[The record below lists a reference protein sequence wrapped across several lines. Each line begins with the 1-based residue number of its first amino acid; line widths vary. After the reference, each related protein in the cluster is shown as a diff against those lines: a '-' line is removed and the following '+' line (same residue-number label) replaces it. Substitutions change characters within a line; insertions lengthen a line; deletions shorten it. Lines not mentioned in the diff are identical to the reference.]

1 MRTTFGVER
10 DDKFSLADHS
20 TVRKLAAWLEDRAH
34 LAAARSFIEHDG
46 DDVSEPL
53 SDPASDL
60 PRSFWV
66 RRPALVPR
74 PCTVIASLR
83 GRKVR
88 LLGEGQV
95 TEALE
100 RALQGRG
107 ASVVHIVDPDAPQPD
122 VDAVID
128 VAADALEAFVAA
140 KALVGRPPRDWLCLT
155 MLGEMHGMTPDQA
168 FFDGSRAGF
177 TKALGREWESCQ
189 ARVVDVSPDRGVDSI
204 AELLCDEL
212 AAPDGSP
219 EVFHGPDGV
228 RKVVALAVES
238 HPPALAKPKVGQVVL
253 ATGGG
258 RGVTAS
264 VVLELARRAPGT
276 FVLVGRTPP
285 LAKPLNEEAAKKQAR
300 EELLAAG
307 EKPSPGRIDAKL
319 AGPRAAEEVRRTM
332 EDLLATGSRVE
343 FRSVDMGDVG
353 AVVKLVSDVK
363 SSYGRIDGCIHGA
376 GVEESRL
383 LQDKDLKAFQRVFD
397 GKALGGLTLA
407 ERLPESAWLLSMG
420 SVAGR
425 FGNAGQVDYA
435 AANEALAQICK
446 ARPRSLHVCW
456 TAWAG
461 VGMAVRGGMQQLL
474 ESKGVELMPVVA
486 GASLAVDLIAAEVTG
501 ELVVAGRLG
510 NLVPK
515 PNHSFL
521 DSMELEGDTV
531 VARYTLDADRDT
543 WILDHSI
550 DEVPVLP
557 GVIGVEMM
565 AAVAT
570 MARPGQPY
578 VGVERVRFDKPVK
591 LYRQQPTE
599 IELRAIPLGEGKVR
613 CTLFSERRSAANKRI
628 RAEHFSATILLG
640 TPPSVSQMP
649 PGFFPEEPIN
659 RAAIYKRFFHG
670 TSFQVL
676 RGADSV
682 ARDGLAASAQV
693 EHALIAE
700 DLLTSPLA
708 LEAAFQAAGLHSM
721 VIDGVMAL
729 PAAVEAL
736 WLVRQARDGEALT
749 LEVRRVGD
757 LYDVDVDG
765 EDGRVLCLRGFR
777 MVARGPLPERDRFQ
791 EPEEG
796 WAETAFGAASPAGLP
811 MDTPAIRWAEARS
824 SEPVEGILS
833 DEELAD
839 LRPRGGDKRVTDK
852 RVADRIAGRIAAKRA
867 LSSLTGRPFS
877 ALRVV
882 NLTTGEPVSEVDGAP
897 GPRVSISHSG
907 GRAVAVVTARGRVGV
922 DIEAVEP
929 RHESFVREWFHDD
942 EAAVHGG
949 DPWKITAGWCAKEAV
964 LKALGAGMALHPRDV
979 RLRRVDRG
987 ALEVQLCEEVAARAV
1002 SMRLGAPRFEL
1013 RELEGVLLVWV
1024 LFEG

>member
-1 MRTTFGVER
+1 
-10 DDKFSLADHS
+10 
-20 TVRKLAAWLEDRAH
+20 
-34 LAAARSFIEHDG
+34 
-46 DDVSEPL
+46 
-53 SDPASDL
+53 
-60 PRSFWV
+60 
-66 RRPALVPR
+66 
-74 PCTVIASLR
+74 
-83 GRKVR
+83 
-88 LLGEGQV
+88 
-95 TEALE
+95 
-100 RALQGRG
+100 
-107 ASVVHIVDPDAPQPD
+107 
-122 VDAVID
+122 
-128 VAADALEAFVAA
+128 
-140 KALVGRPPRDWLCLT
+140 

-228 RKVVALAVES
+228 RKVVALAVAL
-238 HPPALAKPKVGQVVL
+238 HPPALAKPKVGQVVI

-363 SSYGRIDGCIHGA
+363 SSYGRIDGCVHGA

-474 ESKGVELMPVVA
+474 ESKGVELMPVQA

-852 RVADRIAGRIAAKRA
+852 RVSDRIAGRIAAKRA